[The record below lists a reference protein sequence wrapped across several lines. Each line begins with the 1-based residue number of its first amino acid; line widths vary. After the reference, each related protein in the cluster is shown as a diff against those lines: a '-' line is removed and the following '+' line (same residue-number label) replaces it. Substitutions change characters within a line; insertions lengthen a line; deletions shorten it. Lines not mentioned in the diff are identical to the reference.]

1 MHVRT
6 CGNEEIRAPRPKGAA
21 KRAAS
26 WRRPRNLAGCKRGV
40 ASRGPHRGATGCVFQ
55 RRSCSPHA
63 RFHLRFVHLR
73 ATRPTKPDP
82 RRRRAPTTET
92 PETRTRDARVESATD
107 STLERPARSP
117 RSPRPGT
124 RGRPA
129 RRRTHGPAARSVNVF
144 KISRP
149 GIMSIW
155 THTAMT
161 PQTANSHAPE
171 GWCRG
176 FIYSSTAAP
185 YSTCNNSHPLRGS
198 L

>member
-40 ASRGPHRGATGCVFQ
+40 ASRGPQGVFSKDVRVRRTRVSICVSYTFVRRA
-55 RRSCSPHA
+55 RRSPTA
-63 RFHLRFVHLR
+63 RAH
-73 ATRPTKPDP
+73 P
-82 RRRRAPTTET
+82 ET

-129 RRRTHGPAARSVNVF
+129 RRRTHGPARGGAKRERVQNIAAGNNVNLDSHRHDTSNSKLTRARGVV
-144 KISRP
+144 
-149 GIMSIW
+149 
-155 THTAMT
+155 
-161 PQTANSHAPE
+161 
-171 GWCRG
+171 
-176 FIYSSTAAP
+176 
-185 YSTCNNSHPLRGS
+185 
-198 L
+198 

>member
-26 WRRPRNLAGCKRGV
+26 WRRPRDLAGCKRGV
-40 ASRGPHRGATGCVFQ
+40 ASRGPHGVFSKDVRVRRTRVSICVSYTFVRRA
-55 RRSCSPHA
+55 RRSPT
-63 RFHLRFVHLR
+63 
-73 ATRPTKPDP
+73 ATRT
-82 RRRRAPTTET
+82 AET

-129 RRRTHGPAARSVNVF
+129 RRRTHGRPAARSVGTGVQN
-144 KISRP
+144 IAAR

>member
-40 ASRGPHRGATGCVFQ
+40 ASRGPQGVFSKDVRVRRTRVSICVSYTFV
-55 RRSCSPHA
+55 RRA
-63 RFHLRFVHLR
+63 RRT
-73 ATRPTKPDP
+73 A
-82 RRRRAPTTET
+82 RRRRATRTET

>member
-40 ASRGPHRGATGCVFQ
+40 ASRGPQGVFSKDVRVRRTRVSICVSYTFVRRA
-55 RRSCSPHA
+55 RRSPT
-63 RFHLRFVHLR
+63 
-73 ATRPTKPDP
+73 ATR
-82 RRRRAPTTET
+82 TET

>member
-40 ASRGPHRGATGCVFQ
+40 ASRGPQGVFSKDVRVRRTRVSICVSYTFVRRA
-55 RRSCSPHA
+55 RRSPT
-63 RFHLRFVHLR
+63 
-73 ATRPTKPDP
+73 ATR
-82 RRRRAPTTET
+82 TET

-107 STLERPARSP
+107 SRTLERPARSP

-129 RRRTHGPAARSVNVF
+129 RRRTHGPAARSVNRCS
-144 KISRP
+144 KYRGP
-149 GIMSIW
+149 GNNVNLDSHRHD
-155 THTAMT
+155 TS
-161 PQTANSHAPE
+161 NSKLTRA
-171 GWCRG
+171 RG
-176 FIYSSTAAP
+176 VV
-185 YSTCNNSHPLRGS
+185 
-198 L
+198 